1 MHHSKNIH
9 PENDP
14 KYKGLTVTEGV
25 SGAPSVNPYRSVK
38 ASRKKYSP
46 EEYVAGIRA
55 GDIAML
61 GQAVTLVESS
71 LPEHQ
76 LIAQE
81 VITRCLPFAG
91 NSVRIGIT
99 GVPGAGKSTFIESFG
114 KIVLDKGLKLAVL
127 AIDPSSN
134 VTGGSILGDKTRM
147 NWLSQQ
153 ENVFIRPTATGNNLG
168 GVARNTREAII
179 LCEAAGY
186 DVILIETVGVGQSE
200 TVVHSMI
207 DFFLLLMLSGAGDEL
222 QGIKR
227 GIMEMAD
234 AIVITKADGEN
245 LLKAKQAR
253 SQYANALHLFPA
265 KESQWIATSQICS
278 SLQNEGLNEIWA
290 TIESFFNQVTLN
302 GWLLQNRK
310 NQELSVL
317 REHLSFLL
325 QQEFFGKQEWLTAL
339 NLKEEAIQQGK
350 ITAFKAAEELFEKFK
365 KSPDL

>member
-1 MHHSKNIH
+1 MPNQSQL
-9 PENDP
+9 NDWFRKRKERIQSLNAETLLP
-14 KYKGLTVTEGV
+14 DLI
-25 SGAPSVNPYRSVK
+25 SGNRS
-38 ASRKKYSP
+38 ALS
-46 EEYVAGIRA
+46 AAI
-55 GDIAML
+55 
-61 GQAVTLVESS
+61 TLVES
-71 LPEHQ
+71 Q
-76 LIAQE
+76 LTSDRKEASVLIQN
-81 VITRCLPFAG
+81 CLPYQKKAW
-91 NSVRIGIT
+91 RIGIT
-99 GVPGAGKSTFIESFG
+99 GVPGVGKSTFIESFG

-186 DVILIETVGVGQSE
+186 DIILIETVGVGQSE

>member
-1 MHHSKNIH
+1 MPNQTQLNDWFRKRKARIQSLNAETLL
-9 PENDP
+9 PE
-14 KYKGLTVTEGV
+14 LI
-25 SGAPSVNPYRSVK
+25 SGNRTALST
-38 ASRKKYSP
+38 A
-46 EEYVAGIRA
+46 I
-55 GDIAML
+55 
-61 GQAVTLVESS
+61 TLVES
-71 LPEHQ
+71 Q
-76 LIAQE
+76 LSSDRKEANELIQ
-81 VITRCLPFAG
+81 RCLPHQKK
-91 NSVRIGIT
+91 SWRIGIT
-99 GVPGAGKSTFIESFG
+99 GVPGVGKSTFIESFG
-114 KIVLDKGLKLAVL
+114 KIILQKGLKLAVL

-200 TVVHSMI
+200 TLVHSMI

-278 SLQNEGLNEIWA
+278 SLQEEGLDEIWQ
-290 TIESFFNQVTLN
+290 TIEQFFNLVTVN
-302 GWLLQNRK
+302 GWLNQNRK

-325 QQEFFGKQEWLTAL
+325 QQEFFGKEEWLLAL
-339 NLKEEAIQQGK
+339 QQMEQEIQLGT
-350 ITAFKAAEELFEKFK
+350 ISAFKASEELFERFK
-365 KSPDL
+365 NVKE